1 MKFLRRAVLTISLL
15 SLATNTFAA
24 VSDLRI
30 SVDSFQ
36 WSSRRGTIAWN
47 VTFGST
53 GTEAPPAQLAIS
65 LPPNAHLASAD
76 FYPVENVGWTC
87 TESAGQAVCSIPH
100 LAPNVAR
107 SAQIALHSDD
117 AQGGYHPVTFT
128 LRADVED
135 PDARN
140 NSITRDAWWLRPFR
154 VTTAADDGPGSLRQT
169 ILDLNAQCG
178 GDTGCEVLF
187 ALPLDAPPLII
198 EPLSP
203 LPAITG
209 SAILIDADANVFP
222 PAETNLRVAI
232 DGSSLETGNGLEI
245 RPRIASHVPSLGVD
259 VQGLAVGNFPD
270 NGVAIVPEVSSPIH
284 LYRVYSGTDVTG
296 GNARPNR
303 ARGFA
308 INAGSSTVS
317 AVTCIASGNARSG
330 MFVSDVGELDIDLA
344 RIGVARDGIT
354 PLPNGASGIYVE
366 RGRFS
371 VVSDASVIAYNAHFG
386 VALQPG
392 VTGAVYARVHGNGG
406 GSIDWGLD
414 GPTANHA
421 DVSVVPN
428 KPELSEVFYDAA
440 TNETLVR
447 GTLPGHRE
455 RVASLVVFANDRGDA
470 ADMTQTAGSGYV
482 PYEQQAFEVHLRGDL
497 RGKSLTAVAYDTQWG
512 DEPSALW
519 RTSEV
524 SDPLPVE

>member
-1 MKFLRRAVLTISLL
+1 MTSPRVLFTVVLL
-15 SLATNTFAA
+15 SLATSTFAA
-24 VSDLRI
+24 VSDLR
-30 SVDSFQ
+30 VLVEGPQSF
-36 WSSRRGTIAWN
+36 SRRGTIAWN
-47 VTFGST
+47 VNFGST
-53 GTEAPPAQLAIS
+53 GTDAPPAELAIS

-76 FYPVENVGWTC
+76 FYPVEDVAWTC
-87 TESAGQAVCSIPH
+87 TERGGEAVCAIPR
-100 LAPNVAR
+100 LAPNVYR

-140 NSITRDAWWLRPFR
+140 NSVTRDAWWLRPFL
-154 VTTAADDGPGSLRQT
+154 VTTVADDGPGSLRQT

-178 GDTGCEVLF
+178 GDLGCEVLF
-187 ALPLDAPPLII
+187 ALPLDAPPVTI

-209 SAILIDADANVFP
+209 SGILLDADATEY
-222 PAETNLRVAI
+222 PALQTNLRVAI
-232 DGSSLETGNGLEI
+232 DGRNLDTGNGLEI
-245 RPRIASHVPSLGVD
+245 RPRIASHIPWLTVD

-270 NGVAIVPEVSSPIH
+270 NGVAVVPEVPAYIH
-284 LYRVYSGTDVTG
+284 FFRVYSGTDVTG

-308 INAGSSTVS
+308 VNAGSSVIA
-317 AVTCIASGNARSG
+317 AVGCIASGNARSG
-330 MFVSDVGELDIDLA
+330 MFISDVGELDIDVA

-371 VVSDASVIAYNAHFG
+371 IVSQASIIAYNAHFG

-392 VTGAVYARVHGNGG
+392 VTGAVYGSVYENGG
-406 GSIDWGLD
+406 GAIDWGLD
-414 GPTANHA
+414 GPTPNRA
-421 DVSVVPN
+421 DDSVVPN
-428 KPELSEVFYDAA
+428 KPRLTEAFYDAA
-440 TNETLVR
+440 TNETVVR
-447 GTLPGHRE
+447 GTLPLRTNRYATIGI
-455 RVASLVVFANDRGDA
+455 FANDGE
-470 ADMTQTAGSGYV
+470 AGAEMQRPLGGGTPRFGETTFDIRV
-482 PYEQQAFEVHLRGDL
+482 RGDL
-497 RGKSLTAVAYDTQWG
+497 RGKTLTAVAYDTQFA
-512 DEPSALW
+512 DYPSSMW

-524 SDPLPVE
+524 SEGLPVT